1 MKLIIKLAIAA
12 LLANAAFR
20 IGSEYLTH
28 IKFRD
33 AVRDAAT
40 FKATT
45 DDDLRRRIGLLAGQ
59 YGVPQADDAL
69 DITREGRHVMV
80 KGAYEKPIEIAP
92 SYPYPWTFDWEI
104 DVTMPAQLPY
114 VPPGK
119 ER

>member
-40 FKATT
+40 YKATT
-45 DDDLRRRIGLLAGQ
+45 DDDLRRRIVQLADQ
-59 YGVPQADDAL
+59 YGVPQSDQEL
-69 DITREGRHVMV
+69 DIRREGRQVMV
-80 KGAYEKPIEIAP
+80 KGQYDKEIEIAP
-92 SYPYPWTFDWEI
+92 SYPYAWHFAWEL
-104 DVTMPAQLPY
+104 DVTQPATLPY
-114 VPPGK
+114 VPRK
-119 ER
+119 